1 MADLDT
7 FDDRTIKRAR
17 DKFTNG
23 KRGSGDD
30 PIATHA
36 KVAQDVMLG
45 HLRALIARAE
55 NKADATRAGLQGEID
70 GDSLIDP
77 FLSYDENVAEIQDE
91 FGVTFRTYAEKQRK
105 GQLQDADEKARRHAR
120 ETLRERFDE
129 IEAGEA
135 DGLVQD
141 VADDFGQDFVAE
153 VLGRERDIR
162 KTPEPER
169 APEPTVEE
177 PATTDPEPVE
187 PAKPPTSEPAK
198 PAQSVATGRFEGI
211 SSLLMS
217 FALFA
222 QIWLHHTKADL
233 ATAGRAVRDVAGQVR
248 RDAETVVLSLEL
260 LARKRAR
267 AVHTEAHQ

>member
-17 DKFTNG
+17 DRFTNG

-105 GQLQDADEKARRHAR
+105 GQLQDADEKVRRHAR
-120 ETLRERFDE
+120 ETLRERFDA

-141 VADDFGQDFVAE
+141 VADEFGQDFVAD

-162 KTPEPER
+162 ETPEPER
-169 APEPTVEE
+169 APEPTPEPAE
-177 PATTDPEPVE
+177 PATPEPATPE
-187 PAKPPTSEPAK
+187 PAPEPAGPVAPAGEGTLASMLATLSLLIQVFAFQAK
-198 PAQSVATGRFEGI
+198 TEALRLVLVVRLVFRQIREDLELVALSAELAARKQAQSTLNGD
-211 SSLLMS
+211 S
-217 FALFA
+217 
-222 QIWLHHTKADL
+222 HD
-233 ATAGRAVRDVAGQVR
+233 
-248 RDAETVVLSLEL
+248 
-260 LARKRAR
+260 
-267 AVHTEAHQ
+267 